1 MNKKLVFLIISV
13 CFSNIFFS
21 CSDYQKLLNS
31 DNASEKYKQAEVYY
45 NAGEYRKANRLFEQI
60 IPKYR
65 GRPQSQRIIF
75 FFAETYFQT
84 KSYSLAAY
92 QYENFVKSYPKS
104 ERVLE
109 AIFKAAKCFYLQSPS
124 YSLDQEETYNAI
136 EKLQVFINLY
146 PDSEYTPEANQMIS
160 ELQEKLEKKDFEIAK
175 QYFTIRDYRAAIKA
189 NENFIAGFPGT
200 KFREES
206 MYIKFLSLYEIAINS
221 ILSKKKKRLNEL
233 KQQYELILR
242 YYPETLFLEDLN
254 KKMERVN
261 IELLNFNLTTKI
273 SINNNDKV

>member
-1 MNKKLVFLIISV
+1 MGIRLVFFYFLV
-13 CFSNIFFS
+13 FFLNIFFS

-31 DNASEKYKQAEVYY
+31 NDASEKYKKAEVYY
-45 NAGEYRKANRLFEQI
+45 NGGEYRKANRLFEQI

-104 ERVLE
+104 ERVRE

-124 YSLDQEETYNAI
+124 FSLDQDETYNAI

-146 PDSEYTPEANQMIS
+146 PDSEFTPEANQMIL

-175 QYFTIRDYRAAIKA
+175 QYFTIRDYRAAVKA

-221 ILSKKKKRLNEL
+221 IFSKKQKRLNEL

-261 IELLNFNLTTKI
+261 IELSNYNLTINI
-273 SINNNDKV
+273 SSKNHDKV

>member
-1 MNKKLVFLIISV
+1 MEKKIVFLFVSIFFLSV
-13 CFSNIFFS
+13 FFS

-31 DNASEKYKQAEVYY
+31 DDASEKYKKAEVYY
-45 NAGEYRKANRLFEQI
+45 NSGEYRKANRLFEQI

-104 ERVLE
+104 ERLRE

-124 YSLDQEETYNAI
+124 FSLDQNETYNAI

-146 PDSEYTPEANQMIS
+146 PDSEFTPEANQMIS

-175 QYFTIRDYRAAIKA
+175 QYFTIRDYRAAVKA

-221 ILSKKKKRLNEL
+221 IFSKKQKRLNEL

-261 IELLNFNLTTKI
+261 IELSNYNLTINI
-273 SINNNDKV
+273 SSKNHDKV